1 MMEKVKN
8 VPLVVSSFLKITCLT
23 LMLGFLL
30 RIALLF
36 NPTTVVDYSFLGW
49 IQIFVLGTFN
59 DLFFAVLGFSL
70 FGLFV
75 LFFSEEKYRRPWSYL
90 IPAILLLVYV
100 ILRFFNTPLKEFNAS
115 LTDVI
120 CYLLLYRIVSYLFR
134 LRFPS
139 IRQVWRQYT
148 YYIIF
153 FIYVSFLV
161 FNAIAEYFFWSEFGV
176 RYNFIAVDYL
186 VYTSEVIGN
195 FFESYPMI
203 PLISAVILFAGAI
216 TYYMLRHVGNI
227 EFKSGSSLRG
237 KLVATVIYLL
247 LASASFGLITL
258 NFQFQYGENNY
269 VNELQANG
277 CVKFCQA
284 FLSNKLSYAD
294 FYTCI
299 SKAQAEK
306 ILDAQYGGRGDN
318 VRDIRYS
325 MPEIHKNIVL
335 ITIESMSGEFLKRFG
350 NTQNITPN
358 LDRMM
363 QEGLCF
369 DNLYAVGNR
378 TVRGLEAVTLCV
390 PPSPG
395 ESVIKQKDNS
405 HLRTVASM
413 LRVKGYTAQF
423 LYGGDSYFD
432 NMKTF
437 FVGNGYQVID
447 QNDFAKNESTFST
460 VWGLCDEDLFN
471 KSLRVFDRDFKS
483 GKPFFAHIMTVS
495 NHRPYLYPDGRIDI
509 PSASQCRE
517 GGVKYTDYAIG
528 EFFRKAQQEPWFRN
542 TIFVITADHCASS
555 AGSTDIPLDQYH
567 IPALIYAPGFVRP
580 AVSRTLMSQID
591 LLPTVF
597 AMLHLSYTSHFYG
610 QNVLAAG
617 YHPRAFAATYQNLG
631 YVQNGKM
638 IVLSAVRRQQQF
650 MLSHSKYSLTTGSEE
665 RTVDRNLL
673 HCAIANYQMADKSIR
688 NTNQSFR

>member
-1 MMEKVKN
+1 MKN
-8 VPLVVSSFLKITCLT
+8 LKNIPLTVSSFLKISGLV
-23 LMLGFLL
+23 LVLGFLL
-30 RIALLF
+30 RIVLLF
-36 NPTTVVDYSFLGW
+36 NPTTVVDYSLIGW
-49 IQIFVLGTFN
+49 LQIFVLGTFN
-59 DLFFAVLGFSL
+59 DLFFSVLGFSL
-70 FGLFV
+70 FGLFL
-75 LFFSEEKYRRPWSYL
+75 LFFSEEKYSRPWSYL
-90 IPAILLLVYV
+90 IPSLLIVAYV
-100 ILRFFNTPLKEFNAS
+100 VLRFVNTPLKEFNAS

-120 CYLLLYRIVSYLFR
+120 CYFVLYRLFSYLLR
-134 LRFPS
+134 LKLPS
-139 IRQVWRQYT
+139 IRQAWRQYT

-153 FIYVSFLV
+153 FVYVLCIV

-203 PLISAVILFAGAI
+203 PLITVVVLLAGAI
-216 TYYMLRHVGNI
+216 SYCMLRQI
-227 EFKSGSSLRG
+227 RKSEFKSGASLRS
-237 KLVATVIYLL
+237 KMVATVVYLV
-247 LASASFGLITL
+247 LASVSFGLMTV
-258 NFQFQYGENNY
+258 NFKFQYGENNY

-284 FLSNKLSYAD
+284 FLNNQLSYHD

-299 SKAQAEK
+299 PEAEATTV
-306 ILDAQYGGRGDN
+306 LDAQYGSRGCN
-318 VRDIRYS
+318 AQTFRYDA
-325 MPEIHKNIVL
+325 PEIHRNIVL

-350 NTQNITPN
+350 NTKNLTPN

-363 QEGLCF
+363 QQGLCF
-369 DNLYAVGNR
+369 DQLYAVGNR

-395 ESVIKQKDNS
+395 ESIIKQKDNGN
-405 HLRTVASM
+405 LRSIASM
-413 LRVKGYTAQF
+413 LRAKGYTAQF

-437 FVGNGYQVID
+437 FLGNGYQVID
-447 QNDFAKNESTFST
+447 QNDFTKKESSFST

-471 KSLRVFDRDFKS
+471 KSLRVFNQNFKS

-509 PSASQCRE
+509 PSANQCRD

-528 EFFRKAQQEPWFRN
+528 EFFRMAQKQPWFRN

-567 IPALIYAPGFVRP
+567 IPALIYSPGFVKP
-580 AVSRTLMSQID
+580 AICNKLVSQID
-591 LLPTVF
+591 LMPTVF
-597 AMLHLSYTSHFYG
+597 AMLRLGGTSHFYG
-610 QNVLAAG
+610 QNVLSPD
-617 YHPRAFAATYQNLG
+617 YHQRAFAATYQNLG
-631 YVQNGKM
+631 YVEPEGM
-638 IVLSAVRRQQQF
+638 VVLSAVRRQQQF
-650 MLSHSKYSLTTGSEE
+650 SLSHSPYTLTTGPEVH
-665 RTVDRNLL
+665 RLNHVLL
-673 HCAIANYQMADKSIR
+673 YRAIANYQMVRKCIR
-688 NTNQSFR
+688 